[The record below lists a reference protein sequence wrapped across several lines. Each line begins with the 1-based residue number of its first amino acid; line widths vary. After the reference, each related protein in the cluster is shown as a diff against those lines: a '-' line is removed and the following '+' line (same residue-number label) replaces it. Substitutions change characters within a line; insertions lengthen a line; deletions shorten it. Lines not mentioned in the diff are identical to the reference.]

1 MVYSL
6 THHNQLRLGSYN
18 KKQRRNP
25 SAPCATGS
33 PRAGKQ
39 KICVDDGGNRMLERI
54 KTFFGKARGP
64 RGVRRTVVEE
74 GTLWRCTQC
83 HLIFI
88 TKKEGEQHPCTE
100 AQAK

>member
-1 MVYSL
+1 
-6 THHNQLRLGSYN
+6 
-18 KKQRRNP
+18 
-25 SAPCATGS
+25 
-33 PRAGKQ
+33 
-39 KICVDDGGNRMLERI
+39 MLEKI